1 MHFIYS
7 VKGVYPPSAELTR
20 CVRCDFSS
28 WKGMGVHTP
37 HSWFQSG
44 GQLCAIPAPWL
55 WHSGARTGGTSQTER
70 RSEGK
75 AGSRCGLCTGAS
87 QVPPSVFHSAEA
99 VAHGNGAGP
108 ALLPYAADAGSGVLR
123 RFAGVSRSPPAVCC
137 SLVLTQRGL
146 IPLCPLHGPQHPGC
160 ATSRARQG
168 RVRASVVIPGLFDHL
183 FLRSNPQALP
193 GTKKPTVVCCP
204 QLEAYHCTSGTAVNF
219 RNVTLNIFIFFFL
232 QSNSNRYVLSNRALR
247 CKMYI
252 VSDSAGTNIS
262 KTII

>member
-1 MHFIYS
+1 MRPEVLPWHWFCQDAFYLFC
-7 VKGVYPPSAELTR
+7 KGGV
-20 CVRCDFSS
+20 SS
-28 WKGMGVHTP
+28 ICRINALREVWLLQLERDGCAQSP

-108 ALLPYAADAGSGVLR
+108 ALLPHAADAGSGVLR

-219 RNVTLNIFIFFFL
+219 RNVTLNIFIFFFFT
-232 QSNSNRYVLSNRALR
+232 
-247 CKMYI
+247 K
-252 VSDSAGTNIS
+252 
-262 KTII
+262 